1 MKKAKLVAYGDPE
14 KISYTDR
21 ETFANAYRKQ
31 CPYIYFNKKCPIEIR
46 VTAYYKIPDGISK
59 KKRMA
64 MARGYILP
72 FGKSI
77 TPITLMNLA
86 INQLTNVAFESRR
99 NIAKIGAKALYSEN
113 PRIVVCINEM
123 EETSNKA

>member
-1 MKKAKLVAYGDPE
+1 MKKAKLVAYEDPE

-31 CPYIYFNKKCPIEIR
+31 CPDIYFNKKCPLEIR
-46 VTAYYKIPDGISK
+46 VTAYYKIPDEITK

-77 TPITLMNLA
+77 TPTTLMNLV
-86 INQLTNVAFESRR
+86 INQLANVAFEFRL
-99 NIAKIGAKALYSEN
+99 NIAKVNAKALYSEN
-113 PRIVVCINEM
+113 PRVVVCINEM
-123 EETSNKA
+123 ENGGNK